1 MIKVTLITILSIQT
15 LILGVLILLRKEN
28 RQANFFLGLVLIFF
42 GLTTINFSLFQ
53 GLFQEQLLIYIPY
66 LRLELLY
73 GLGPSL
79 FLYTRSVTN
88 AEYKLS
94 VKDLLFFV
102 PVLIE
107 LIYYRT
113 SFYREGAI
121 QIGADANNSLQ
132 QVFIIQQWL
141 GVAYSTVFMFL
152 SVYLLFRYKKWLYN
166 NFSYTKNISLQW
178 IQIPIVS
185 FVIFWFVWFG
195 VRLTDIILF
204 SGVYSQYYFFPMYI
218 ILSIITLW
226 IGFKGYTK
234 SKIGAIG
241 FKNSLSLQKDTT
253 TDDISA
259 YNEIAERLKSK
270 MESSKY
276 YLNQDL
282 SLKILSVEIG
292 IQENILSKTINQNLG
307 MNFHEFVNRYRVTE
321 FIERIKTDETKQFT
335 FLAHAYESGFASKSS
350 FNYVFKKQ
358 TQKTPKDYF
367 SELREK
373 QK

>member
-15 LILGVLILLRKEN
+15 LILGALLLLRKEN

-53 GLFQEQLLIYIPY
+53 GLFQEQLLKYIPY

-79 FLYTRSVTN
+79 YLYTRSVTN

-94 VKDLLFFV
+94 KKDLLFFV

-132 QVFIIQQWL
+132 QTFIIQQWL
-141 GVAYSTVFMFL
+141 GVIYSTVFMFL
-152 SVYLLFRYKKWLYN
+152 SVYRLFRYKKWLYN

-195 VRLTDIILF
+195 VRLTDIVLF
-204 SGVYSQYYFFPMYI
+204 SGTYGEFYFFPMFI
-218 ILSIITLW
+218 ILSLITLW
-226 IGFKGYTK
+226 IGFKGYNN
-234 SKIGAIG
+234 SKTGAIG
-241 FKNSLSLQKDTT
+241 FESASMYQEDSFTKDNSAFKQ
-253 TDDISA
+253 
-259 YNEIAERLKSK
+259 IAETLKSK
-270 MESSKY
+270 IASEKY

-282 SLKILSVEIG
+282 SLKILSAETG
-292 IQENILSKTINQNLG
+292 IQEGVLSKTINQCLG
-307 MNFHEFVNRYRVTE
+307 INFHEFVNRYRVKE
-321 FIERIKTDETKQFT
+321 FIERIKADETKQFT

-358 TQKTPKDYF
+358 TQKTPKEYF

>member
-241 FKNSLSLQKDTT
+241 FENSLSLQKDTT